1 MAVYKFPGTQVNAQ
15 FIDPSLSQFCDI
27 FYENEVGTKGIIMGS
42 VNAGTSYSGSLFEV
56 GQEGMT
62 GAFYGILSA
71 QQNFVG
77 RHPYQKVHKLLHR
90 LSAEQDVFALD
101 SFDYESPV
109 QFSLISKPS
118 DHSSCIDYDGIVF
131 IDVFK
136 DDLRPYQIDANY
148 AMVYVVPPMG
158 DLYSTQNDFLRA
170 IEATAENIVK
180 AVMSYNKG
188 YTNNKSPNGLNLKK
202 INTIRVCLFSGG
214 YFNTFQLSHDQ
225 IASYIYQGIV
235 NELHSKETSISS
247 IQFENNYYD
256 VMENEIKS
264 KKQDFSI
271 VSSLIQN

>member
-1 MAVYKFPGTQVNAQ
+1 MVINSFPGTQVTAELIN
-15 FIDPSLSQFCDI
+15 PRVSQYCDI
-27 FYENEVGTKGIIMGS
+27 FYRNANDAQGVVMAS

-90 LSAEQDVFALD
+90 LSGNKDIFTLD
-101 SFDYESPV
+101 DFDYESPM

-131 IDVFK
+131 IDIFK
-136 DDLRPYQIDANY
+136 EELRPNQIAANY
-148 AMVYVVPPMG
+148 AMIYVVPPLG
-158 DLYSTQNDFLRA
+158 DLYSSQNDFLRA
-170 IEATAENIVK
+170 IEATAENIIK
-180 AVMSYNKG
+180 AVMTYNKN
-188 YTNNKSPNGLNLKK
+188 YTKENSPNGRNLKL

-214 YFNTFQLSHDQ
+214 YFNTFQLNPDR

-235 NELHSKETSISS
+235 NELHSKETSITT

-264 KKQDFSI
+264 KKQDFDI
-271 VSSLIQN
+271 VPTLMKH